1 MNLFNFVI
9 MAIMVLEVF
18 GISFKGSSLALI
30 AGAFLY
36 IMASTGL
43 GLLVSTFTQTQMAAL
58 VAAFVVTMIPA
69 FQFSGLFSPVSSLVG
84 SAKWMAT
91 LYPAAYFLNIGVG
104 TFTKAIGFR
113 ELLPNY
119 LVLSIM
125 ILVLETGIVLLLRK
139 QEK

>member
-1 MNLFNFVI
+1 
-9 MAIMVLEVF
+9 
-18 GISFKGSSLALI
+18 
-30 AGAFLY
+30 
-36 IMASTGL
+36 
-43 GLLVSTFTQTQMAAL
+43 
-58 VAAFVVTMIPA
+58 
-69 FQFSGLFSPVSSLVG
+69 
-84 SAKWMAT
+84 MAT